1 MPGPG
6 KVSIRGTI
14 TDKNC
19 SLALHQIKSP
29 CGWEKTR
36 QALRE
41 GGCGKEHCGER
52 SELRLVTKNR
62 RSTNSSSWV
71 QAGVQ
76 SPDAGEGSPN
86 PAPAQAPSRC
96 SGVSIQCQVGCSCL
110 EKELLGQVG
119 RKDFPSHTEGSGN
132 LPCGRSTKRW
142 LTGTRLV
149 WTRQS
154 HRSFPTQ
161 MILWLSEKERHIP
174 TFALYFPSLKPW
186 DGFWLLSI
194 RYCLASLEVGPTDT

>member
-14 TDKNC
+14 TYKNC

-29 CGWEKTR
+29 CGWEKTH

-41 GGCGKEHCGER
+41 GGRGKEHCGEH
-52 SELRLVTKNR
+52 SQLRLVTKNR
-62 RSTNSSSWV
+62 RSTNSSFWV

-86 PAPAQAPSRC
+86 PAPAQAPSRQ
-96 SGVSIQCQVGCSCL
+96 SAVSIQCQVGCSCL

-119 RKDFPSHTEGSGN
+119 RKDFPGHTEGSGN
-132 LPCGRSTKRW
+132 LPLWKKHQEMVNRNQVILDSTI
-142 LTGTRLV
+142 
-149 WTRQS
+149 S
-154 HRSFPTQ
+154 
-161 MILWLSEKERHIP
+161 
-174 TFALYFPSLKPW
+174 
-186 DGFWLLSI
+186 
-194 RYCLASLEVGPTDT
+194 